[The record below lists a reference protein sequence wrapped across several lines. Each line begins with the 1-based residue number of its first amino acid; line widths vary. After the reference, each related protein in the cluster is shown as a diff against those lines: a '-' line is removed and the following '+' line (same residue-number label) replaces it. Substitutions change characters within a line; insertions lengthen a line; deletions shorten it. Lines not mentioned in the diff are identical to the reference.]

1 MNTSVNTTPMTSGK
15 KAEAQPK
22 QGRWVLIADD
32 DEEMRSLMSSILRT
46 DGITVSEAKD
56 GQELLSMLVAKT
68 APDGSPIS
76 PDLVVTD
83 VQMPGATGMR
93 VLSHVRRAH
102 PTVPVILITAFGSA
116 ELQAQAKRLGAA
128 TVLDKPFDLA
138 ELRKLVQR
146 LLSSN

>member
-1 MNTSVNTTPMTSGK
+1 MTGGK
-15 KAEAQPK
+15 RSEAQAK
-22 QGRWVLIADD
+22 QSRWILVADD
-32 DEEMRSLMSSILRT
+32 DEEMRDLLSSVLKA
-46 DGITVSEAKD
+46 DGFTVSEAKD

-68 APDGSPIS
+68 APDGSALA

-93 VLSHVRRAH
+93 VLAHVRRAH

-116 ELQAQAKRLGAA
+116 ELHAQAKRLGAA

-138 ELRKLVQR
+138 VLRKLVQR
-146 LLSSN
+146 ILSTN